1 MHIRIGTVVV
11 MPLFLLGLLAPAQVG
26 AASLVKIGVVDL
38 QKALNATTEGM
49 TAKES
54 LRKRHQAKQEKVD
67 AMKTELDSMGEKLKS
82 PVLSESAQ
90 ADLKEA
96 YMKKKAE
103 LIDFVARA
111 KANEGKENR
120 EMSSGILEGLVG
132 ITKEVAAK
140 RGFSLVIEES
150 RGGIVYSSKDIV
162 DLTES
167 IVKIYNE
174 RMPGMGAK

>member
-1 MHIRIGTVVV
+1 MRTRIGTVVV
-11 MPLFLLGLLAPAQVG
+11 MSLFMLGLLAPAQVG

-38 QKALNATTEGM
+38 QKALNATAEGM
-49 TAKES
+49 AAKES
-54 LRKRHQAKQEKVD
+54 LRKKHQAKQEKVD

-90 ADLKEA
+90 ADLKKA

-111 KANEGKENR
+111 KAKEGKENQ
-120 EMSSGILEGLVG
+120 EMSSGILDGLVE
-132 ITKEVAAK
+132 ITKEVAADK
-140 RGFSLVIEES
+140 GFSLILEES
-150 RGGIVYSSKDIV
+150 RAGIIYSSKDIV

-174 RMPGMGAK
+174 RMPGRDAK